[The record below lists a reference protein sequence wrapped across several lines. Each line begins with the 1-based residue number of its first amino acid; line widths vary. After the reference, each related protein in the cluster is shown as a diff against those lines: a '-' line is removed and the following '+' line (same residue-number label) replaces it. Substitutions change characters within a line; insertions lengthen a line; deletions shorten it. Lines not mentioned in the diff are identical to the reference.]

1 MLMGIGEKFLRH
13 SEKIHDSGR
22 RQGNGEGSE
31 WWLGKL
37 DGRRLM
43 IPKELITTLKPGTMT
58 SKSGRIEDDNEI
70 QLQRASNVPKE

>member
-1 MLMGIGEKFLRH
+1 
-13 SEKIHDSGR
+13 
-22 RQGNGEGSE
+22 
-31 WWLGKL
+31 
-37 DGRRLM
+37 M